1 MKSYS
6 RRQLIKY
13 LSAGAGIATVQ
24 HLLSACNRNL
34 PIGETPGP
42 AGIDTP
48 IPDIESPTG
57 QVETSATPA
66 SYPDLVV
73 ARNGEPED
81 MVRRAIAAIGGMG
94 RFVPAGSTVVVK
106 PNACVAYHSYEYAA
120 TTNPWVVAALVKMA
134 YEAGAGTVKVFDY
147 PFGGSFQN
155 AFSVSGI
162 GEQVLAAGAILEP
175 MQTIKFIETEIP
187 DAVNLNKA
195 RIYEDVLTAD
205 VLINVPIAKNHG
217 LAKLTL
223 GMKNLMGTVLERE
236 RLHRD
241 LGECLTDLNS
251 RVRSTLTVI
260 DAVRILTANGPTGGN
275 LDDVRQTNTI
285 IASTDVVTADS
296 YAAQTLFN
304 IAPEQLA
311 YVSEATMRGL
321 GRSDLNNLKIEE
333 IQVGG

>member
-1 MKSYS
+1 MKTYS

-13 LSAGAGIATVQ
+13 LSAGAGIASVQ
-24 HLLSACNRNL
+24 HLLSACNRTI
-34 PIGETPGP
+34 PIGETLGP
-42 AGIDTP
+42 ASINSP

-57 QVETSATPA
+57 QLETSATPA

-94 RFVPAGSTVVVK
+94 RFVHAGSTVVVK

-162 GEQVLAAGAILEP
+162 GEQVLAVGAILEP

-187 DAVNLNKA
+187 NALNLKKT
-195 RIYEDVLTAD
+195 RIYEDVLSAD

-275 LDDVRQTNTI
+275 LDDVQQTNTI

-304 IAPEQLA
+304 ISPDQLS
-311 YVSEATMRGL
+311 YVSEATTRGL

>member
-1 MKSYS
+1 MKTYS

-13 LSAGAGIATVQ
+13 LSAGAGIASVQ
-24 HLLSACNRNL
+24 HLLSACNRTI

-42 AGIDTP
+42 ASIDSP

-57 QVETSATPA
+57 QLETSATPA

-94 RFVPAGSTVVVK
+94 RFVHAGSTVVVK

-187 DAVNLNKA
+187 NALNLKKT
-195 RIYEDVLTAD
+195 RIYEDVLSAD

-275 LDDVRQTNTI
+275 LDDVQQTNTI

-304 IAPEQLA
+304 ISPDQLS
-311 YVSEATMRGL
+311 YVSEATTRGL